1 MPSEGGGAS
10 GAFINLRV
18 FRRENHFLHPLGEC
32 PPSAR
37 GDRLRTYSNAPCILH
52 GSPHGVAR
60 NNHRRLLRGHG
71 SNLHA
76 LRSRYIS
83 SPFGSPRKL
92 PSLLFIFFILPAG
105 ESRFKNWSRNRYLV
119 SIHRTRRSLSLSLA
133 LFLINLPIWAPLV
146 GVQTSEKG
154 RRRRGLVIF
163 VESGVAGWKFEKFR
177 NNIPTVLK
185 EIRDRNVRPGWVRG
199 WRVYTRLFLMLP
211 PSVATGR
218 RRERARVY
226 NRYRCYRN

>member
-1 MPSEGGGAS
+1 MPSEGGGVS

-92 PSLLFIFFILPAG
+92 LSLLFIFFILPAG
-105 ESRFKNWSRNRYLV
+105 ESRFKNWSRNRYLFSRFHSSYETISLFR
-119 SIHRTRRSLSLSLA
+119 SIFNKFADLSATCWGSDEREGKKAERPGYFRR
-133 LFLINLPIWAPLV
+133 
-146 GVQTSEKG
+146 K
-154 RRRRGLVIF
+154 RRRWLKIR
-163 VESGVAGWKFEKFR
+163 K
-177 NNIPTVLK
+177 IPQQYPHRVK
-185 EIRDRNVRPGWVRG
+185 RD
-199 WRVYTRLFLMLP
+199 
-211 PSVATGR
+211 TGS
-218 RRERARVY
+218 
-226 NRYRCYRN
+226 

>member
-92 PSLLFIFFILPAG
+92 PSLFFIFFSYQQ
-105 ESRFKNWSRNRYLV
+105 ENREIDISSKSLV
-119 SIHRTRRSLSLSLA
+119 SIHRTRRSLSLA
-133 LFLINLPIWAPLV
+133 LFLINLPI
-146 GVQTSEKG
+146 
-154 RRRRGLVIF
+154 
-163 VESGVAGWKFEKFR
+163 
-177 NNIPTVLK
+177 
-185 EIRDRNVRPGWVRG
+185 
-199 WRVYTRLFLMLP
+199 
-211 PSVATGR
+211 
-218 RRERARVY
+218 
-226 NRYRCYRN
+226 